1 MYAVKSVGCMTT
13 LIPCSFRSVMSAD
26 HAAKKQSICQHLNS
40 VVANTALKNDV
51 PKFVCFANL
60 SKSEYML

>member
-1 MYAVKSVGCMTT
+1 
-13 LIPCSFRSVMSAD
+13 MSAD

-40 VVANTALKNDV
+40 VVANIALKNDV
-51 PKFVCFANL
+51 PKFVCFVNL